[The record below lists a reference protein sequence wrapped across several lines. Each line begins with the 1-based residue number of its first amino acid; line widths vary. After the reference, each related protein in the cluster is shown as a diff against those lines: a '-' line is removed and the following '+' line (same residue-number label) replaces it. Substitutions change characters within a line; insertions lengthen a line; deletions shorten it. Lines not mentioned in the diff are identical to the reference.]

1 MRLAELLAELSQ
13 DQLERLA
20 AHHLGQERDVSRAVL
35 CSTLESVLKSYSFVR
50 DFVFDRRPPTFTIL
64 ETLLEADGWAAPL
77 AGFRELVMEGTKDL
91 CTRVA
96 SGDLVGRDD
105 GLRLYRRV
113 LTEARRNSIEID
125 PSEAAILGVLR
136 RELSIRQVEHFILE
150 HHPDL
155 QQFWNADHAFLD
167 EMNALRL
174 AGLVFA
180 HAGQVCLAEEVVPL
194 VRRVLGVELPRTIR
208 SRLFGKLSVA
218 ELQEVLSQAT
228 LKTSGSK
235 DEKIDRALLN
245 RISGSE
251 ALQAVSL
258 ASLRDLCREAGI
270 NVSGS
275 KEDLVDRLVQHFASG
290 GDRAAPPAVEVV
302 VEAEPK
308 RLDEP
313 RFRALFGSLKGDE
326 LSDIL
331 TSTKASRSSGTKDA
345 KVSLLWDGRFCEM
358 SLLLTLTNKALDE
371 VFERL
376 RLRVAGAK
384 RERIERLIQH
394 FAEQPLDA
402 LGPLSRRTGDG
413 GTPNSTSS
421 PGDEREGAF
430 ASETVGEQVAG
441 QDEG

>member
-64 ETLLEADGWAAPL
+64 ETLLEADGWAVPL
-77 AGFRELVMEGTKDL
+77 SGFRELVMERTKEL
-91 CTRVA
+91 CDRVA
-96 SGDLVGRDD
+96 AGELVGRDD

-136 RELSIRQVEHFILE
+136 RELAIRQVEHFILE

-194 VRRVLGVELPRTIR
+194 VRRVLGIELAR
-208 SRLFGKLSVA
+208 SVRYRLFAKLSGA
-218 ELQEVLSQAT
+218 ELQEVLGQAS

-235 DEKIDRALLN
+235 EEKIERAILN
-245 RISGSE
+245 RVSGTE

-258 ASLRDLCREAGI
+258 ASLRDLCRDAGA

-275 KEDLVDRLVQHFASG
+275 KEDLVERLVQHFGAG
-290 GDRAAPPAVEVV
+290 GDQAVAPAPEPAVEI
-302 VEAEPK
+302 EPK

-331 TSTKASRSSGTKDA
+331 TSTKSSRSTGTKDA
-345 KVSLLWDGRFCEM
+345 KVTLLWQGRLSEM
-358 SLLLTLTNKALDE
+358 SLLLTLTNKSLDE
-371 VFERL
+371 VFDRL
-376 RLRVAGAK
+376 RLRMNGAK

-394 FAEQPLDA
+394 FAELSPEALAPTSKRFDDA
-402 LGPLSRRTGDG
+402 GMDG
-413 GTPNSTSS
+413 ASS
-421 PGDEREGAF
+421 
-430 ASETVGEQVAG
+430 ASGGEASAIPQDQAVGEQVTS
-441 QDEG
+441 QHER